1 MEELVFG
8 LLALAIFLAF
18 IFCAFVLPIW
28 AFVRTQRIADLKA
41 RLERLERQ
49 LEEVRLPGGPEAP
62 REAFVEAVEEVEEVE
77 EVEAEVPASA
87 GVAREGAP
95 GASPF
100 SRSAGAPRR
109 EPVAASLET
118 WIGGRGLGWV
128 AVLLLLFATGFFLKH
143 AFDNRWIGEL
153 GRVTLGIVAGV
164 TLCAAGLRY
173 HWRGWRVFSQMLTAA
188 GVVLLYLSTFAALGY
203 YHLLP
208 REHASVFLVVL
219 IAEAA
224 MLAVLYESPAIA
236 LMAVIGALLT
246 PPLLRTIHDQYQS
259 LFPYLWAVNAGV
271 VGIALF
277 RPWPLVGT
285 VALLGTQGLY
295 WGWYWQNYHPEKLG
309 WAIGFQAVL
318 FALFL
323 LYSLVSH
330 ILRRRAA
337 GVEDLLRLVL
347 NAFLFFV
354 AAYVL
359 LDDDYHVWMGTLS
372 VAMAVV
378 YTALGWLVLARH
390 AADQRQMLAMVATA
404 MGFLAIAFPLQADA
418 AWIGLG
424 WAVQGLALWWFGL
437 RVRAGALRGMGAA
450 LLGLATFRLVVVDTP
465 QAHYE
470 AFVPLFNEYGLPA
483 AAVAVCVLAAAGA
496 AWRFR
501 TRLGPLDRAGMWAIG
516 MTGVGLV
523 WLILSVE
530 TYEFFTKRIDQFT
543 RDPDHWRR
551 LAQVALS
558 VVWAVYAG
566 VVLAAGFR
574 LRIGALRIA
583 ALVLFAVTL
592 GKVVLIDMAGLAG
605 FYRVATF
612 LVLAVMMAVAARAYQ
627 HRQVAR
633 LADQPEVID
642 DDSV

>member
-1 MEELVFG
+1 MEELVYF
-8 LLALAIFLAF
+8 LISLAIFAAF

-28 AFVRTQRIADLKA
+28 AIVRTRRIAELRT

-49 LEEVRLPGGPEAP
+49 LEEAQLAGRPEVPPEA
-62 REAFVEAVEEVEEVE
+62 AVEAVLEPA
-77 EVEAEVPASA
+77 EAGAPP
-87 GVAREGAP
+87 VAEPLPP

-100 SRSAGAPRR
+100 GPAVAPPRQ
-109 EPVAASLET
+109 PVAASLET
-118 WIGGRGLGWV
+118 WIGRRGLGWV
-128 AVLLLLFATGFFLKH
+128 AVVLLLFATAFFLKH

-153 GRVTLGIVAGV
+153 GRVTLGIAAGV
-164 TLCAAGLRY
+164 ALCAAGLRY
-173 HWRGWRVFSQMLTAA
+173 HWRGWRIFSQMLTAA

-208 REHASVFLVVL
+208 REHAAIFLVVL
-219 IAEAA
+219 IAETAI
-224 MLAVLYESPAIA
+224 LAVLYESPSIA

-259 LFPYLWAVNAGV
+259 LFMYLATVNAGV
-271 VGIALF
+271 VGITLLRA
-277 RPWPLVGT
+277 WPAVGS

-295 WGWYWQNYHPEKLG
+295 WGWYGQNYHPEKLG
-309 WAIGFQAVL
+309 WAIGFQAAL
-318 FALFL
+318 FGLFL
-323 LYSLVSH
+323 LHSLGSH
-330 ILRRRAA
+330 MLRRRKA
-337 GVEDLLRLVL
+337 GVEDLVRLAL
-347 NAFLFFV
+347 GAFLFFI

-359 LDDDYHVWMGTLS
+359 LDKDYHVWMGTFA
-372 VAMAVV
+372 VGMAIV
-378 YTALGWLVLARH
+378 YTVLGWVVLARQP
-390 AADQRQMLAMVATA
+390 ADQRQLLAVVATA

-418 AWIGLG
+418 AWIALG

-450 LLGLATFRLVVVDTP
+450 LLALATLRLVFVDTP
-465 QAHYE
+465 RVHE
-470 AFVPLFNEYGLPA
+470 GPFIPLLNEYGLPA
-483 AAVAVCVLAAAGA
+483 AAIALCVLAAAAA
-496 AWRFR
+496 AWHFR
-501 TRLGPLDRAGMWAIG
+501 QRLGSLDRAGMWAIG
-516 MTGVGLV
+516 LAGVGLV

-530 TYEFFTKRIDQFT
+530 TYDYFIERIDQFT
-543 RDPDHWRR
+543 LDPVHWRR
-551 LAQVALS
+551 MAQVALS
-558 VVWAVYAG
+558 VVWAVYAA

-574 LRIGALRIA
+574 LRIGALRMV
-583 ALVLFAVTL
+583 ALGLFAVTL
-592 GKVVLIDMAGLAG
+592 GKVLLVDMAGLSG